1 MVDNCFSVGAFCVVG
16 ALIAMIL
23 KQYCSEQSMLISIVV
38 SVLVIA
44 FFMTFLGETI
54 DEIRS
59 IFETAG
65 ISESCISIVFK
76 VLAICCI
83 THISAE
89 LCRDSGE
96 GAIASAAELCGRAA
110 IIVLSLPLMN
120 SFVQLIDKLIKV

>member
-16 ALIAMIL
+16 ALLAVIL
-23 KQYCSEQSMLISIVV
+23 KQYCSEQSMLISIAV
-38 SVLVIA
+38 SVLVTA
-44 FFMTFLGETI
+44 FFVSFLGGTI

-59 IFETAG
+59 IFEAAG
-65 ISESCISIVFK
+65 ISESCIS
-76 VLAICCI
+76 ICCI

-96 GAIASAAELCGRAA
+96 TAIASAAELCGRAA

-120 SFVQLIDKLIKV
+120 SFIQLIDKLIRE